1 MKNRGILIGM
11 ITFFTF
17 MFYVFWDEIA
27 VNTSPH
33 LVGTYQSEASPPNI
47 VMLAFLQ
54 DGTFEEYYNSG
65 LVDSG
70 TYRKEVGAVYTL
82 HSDKK
87 DDYII
92 LQENDSFY
100 YYYRNVEDSTI
111 FLLENLGKTPTKIID
126 DPVHSK

>member
-11 ITFFTF
+11 ITFTF
-17 MFYVFWDEIA
+17 MSLLFRDEIA

-33 LVGTYQSEASPPNI
+33 LVGTYQSETSPPNI
-47 VMLAFLQ
+47 KKVFFFKTVHLKNI
-54 DGTFEEYYNSG
+54 TTRG

-70 TYRKEVGAVYTL
+70 TYRKEKWVRSIHCIVT
-82 HSDKK
+82 K

-111 FLLENLGKTPTKIID
+111 FLLENLGKTPTKNV